1 MSGWSQ
7 PAVEN
12 SSRRGAVSAGSA
24 EDRRTGGPGAA
35 AVAER
40 ALKLAL
46 VIPTLCEAGNIGRA
60 LDQAREALD
69 LLHIDYEI
77 LVVDDDSNDGT
88 GEVVMAIAEA
98 DPRVRLIVRKGQ
110 RGLSGAVLDGWSQ
123 TDADVLGVMDGDL
136 QHPAELLP
144 ELYTA
149 VAQGSDLAIGSR
161 YTPGGELGGWNPMR
175 RLLSLAAVWAT
186 WPLQRRRLRAKDPM
200 SGFFL
205 VRRSAV
211 ERIEFQRAGFKLL
224 LEILVRAR
232 LTSVEEVPFVFGA
245 RFRGASK
252 ANFKVA
258 WDYGRLLAR
267 LYAGKYGF
275 RRSPAVSA

>member
-1 MSGWSQ
+1 MGEWRQ
-7 PAVEN
+7 QTVEN
-12 SSRRGAVSAGSA
+12 PRSAASPGRESGASHRSPAH
-24 EDRRTGGPGAA
+24 
-35 AVAER
+35 VAEC
-40 ALKLAL
+40 APLKLAL
-46 VIPTLCEAGNIGRA
+46 VIPTLCEAGNIGHA
-60 LDQAREALD
+60 LCLAREALD
-69 LLHIDYEI
+69 PLHIDYEI
-77 LVVDDDSNDGT
+77 LVVDDDSCDGT
-88 GEVVMAIAEA
+88 GDVVTTIAET
-98 DPRVRLIVRKGQ
+98 DPRVRLIVRKGE

-144 ELYTA
+144 VLYA
-149 VAQGSDLAIGSR
+149 AMAQGSDLAIGSR

-175 RLLSLAAVWAT
+175 KLLSAAAVWAT

-232 LTSVEEVPFVFGA
+232 LASVEEVPFVFGS

-258 WDYGRLLAR
+258 WDYGKLLAR
-267 LYAGKYGF
+267 LYVGKMGL
-275 RRSPAVSA
+275 RRSQTASA